1 MKNRFAFVVSFCLG
15 LSPLPSKGAVT
26 PSAPEVVRGTES
38 LSIRSIAQ
46 DSKKQIWFGTDKNL
60 YCYDGYEPVL
70 CLDRDGNND
79 HFQVNDLFCLDD
91 KVLLG
96 CVNGLVIYDTL
107 QGTFLSLD
115 PLVGIEVFDLCGEG
129 QTVWVG
135 SRAGLFRYDIPTGEL
150 SEVALDKVLNIRT
163 ICIEGNTMALGTYL
177 PAEVRIY
184 DLDGWRLKAT
194 FGREDFRVPPGS
206 IDAIVAYGQDRFLV
220 GSSSALFEV
229 GVPDRSVR
237 LVSPFAW
244 VKTLCEDNGR
254 YLVGTDNGMYSCWP
268 DRGGEPVMSLDNVV
282 WRIIRDA
289 QGNLWFGSDTGLM
302 LYREKRLIQTLD
314 VTSVATNNLYS
325 SICSDS
331 HGHVFAGGSYGLL
344 LFDGSQDGGDEPV
357 WYRMRDPQHPFP
369 HNKIRRIK
377 ENPYTGD
384 VWFETAA
391 GIVKYSERDK
401 AFVPLSDMRRSNVF
415 DLLFEGD
422 RYWIASFS
430 GLACIKDDRIVDE
443 VSMADGLSNNLVL
456 QVAKDTLGRIWIR
469 TEDQNIFLYN
479 SQSLSLEQFRLDG
492 PRSDTG
498 WNNLMEDSDGNIW
511 LASGNRIYKVEPA
524 KSLTSPVRSYDLH
537 GRQTSEVSVLIEVEN
552 SVWAAYANNLF
563 ILDKESGGIHA
574 ITTDVAYSGMYYD
587 KRSGRVYLGALD
599 RIDVIDPGDAFEQM
613 GQRGPGLYI
622 TRISV
627 NNIETIPPARYAD
640 GVLTLPYNHNNIDL
654 YFSDFSYGNVVHYL
668 FNLDGKEGWFEAD
681 GNHIFLPDLSPGG
694 YRLNIS
700 GAHEEDARRILTIRI
715 RRPWYAS
722 IVALLVYALLAGW
735 LLYMSIRHIYTR
747 KKLKLERLQKAREIA
762 QAKSKIDFFADV
774 SHEFKSPLS
783 MIIAPVSMLLND
795 STDDKER
802 KALQMIHDNAMKIN
816 SLVRMSLDYYNDRA
830 SQSED
835 IVKTPLELVGFAKQI
850 FQAFEDNFPKL
861 DFNFHSDEDK
871 MLLDLDVIKM
881 EAILTNIISNAC
893 KYTPD
898 GGSVVLSLSQDQK
911 KGLLSLRISDTGV
924 GIPEDEFAFI
934 FQRYYQSSRTKGS
947 KQGTGL
953 GLTIVKKYVDIL
965 GGDISVTSEESGT
978 TFRILLPVGRAE
990 ENTALPHSVQ
1000 RVSNRR
1006 QTIVIVD
1013 DNTNICDF
1021 LTGMLQ
1027 DKYHCMCAHNGQKG
1041 IMLCKDIL
1049 PDLIIADVMMPG
1061 MNGLEMCRQIREI
1074 PILSIVPIILLT
1086 AKDDKETE
1094 RQSIDLNIDA
1104 FIGKPF
1110 DVETLCARI
1119 DQLIDKNRHVM
1130 DQMRIEM
1137 ISSPSEPNSMSPD
1150 EIILEKVTLIIEENI
1165 NDSGFSVYRLC
1176 EISGYNE
1183 KFLYRKIKSLT
1194 NLSTVEYIRSIRMK
1208 KAALL
1213 LQNGNFTVSETRY
1226 MVGFTNSSYFSKA
1239 FTSQF
1244 GMTPRE
1250 YRQAYRST
1258 EGC

>member
-1 MKNRFAFVVSFCLG
+1 MKNTAGLFFSLCLV
-15 LSPLPSKGAVT
+15 LSSVPSWGGVI
-26 PSAPEVVRGTES
+26 PSVPEVIRGTES

-46 DSKKQIWFGTDKNL
+46 DAKKQIWFGTDKNL
-60 YCYDGYEPVL
+60 YCYDGYAPVL

-79 HFQVNDLFCLDD
+79 HFQVNDLFCLDN

-96 CVNGLVIYDTL
+96 CVNGLVVYDCL
-107 QGTFLSLD
+107 QGTFQSLD
-115 PLVGIEVFDLCGEG
+115 PLLGIEVFDLYGDG
-129 QTVWVG
+129 GTVWVG
-135 SRAGLFRYDIPTGEL
+135 SRAGLLRYDISTGEL
-150 SEVALDKVLNIRT
+150 SEVALDTVLNIRS
-163 ICIEGNTMALGTYL
+163 ICIEGDNLVLGTFL
-177 PAEVRIY
+177 PAEVRVY
-184 DLDGWRLKAT
+184 DKEGFRLKMAFSRDD
-194 FGREDFRVPPGS
+194 FGEKMGS
-206 IDAIVAYGQDRFLV
+206 VDAVVAYGRDRFLV

-229 GVPDRSVR
+229 GLHDRSVR
-237 LVSPFAW
+237 LIAPFAW

-254 YLVGTDNGMYSCWP
+254 YLIGTDNGMYSCLP
-268 DRGGEPVMSLDNVV
+268 ERPEDTVMSLDHVV

-289 QGNLWFGSDTGLM
+289 DGNLWFGSDTGLM
-302 LYREKRLIQTLD
+302 RYREKRLIQTLD

-325 SICSDS
+325 SICSDAQ
-331 HGHVFAGGSYGLL
+331 GHVFAGGSYGLL
-344 LFDGSQDGGDEPV
+344 LFDERQDGGDSPV
-357 WYRMRDPQHPFP
+357 WYRMRDPQHPFS

-377 ENPYTGD
+377 ENPYTGE

-391 GIVKYSERDK
+391 GIVKYGEHEKS
-401 AFVPLSDMRRSNVF
+401 FIPVSDMRRSNAF
-415 DLLFEGD
+415 DLLFEPD

-430 GLACIKDDRIVDE
+430 GLACIMNDRIVDE

-456 QVAKDTLGRIWIR
+456 QAAKDTLGRIWIR
-469 TEDQNIFLYN
+469 TEDQNLFLYN
-479 SQSLSLEQFRLDG
+479 PQSLSLEQFRMDG
-492 PRSDTG
+492 RESDTG
-498 WNNLMEDSDGNIW
+498 WDYLLEDSEGSIW
-511 LASGNRIYKVEPA
+511 LASGNRIYKIEPA
-524 KSLTSPVRSYDLH
+524 KSRTSPVRSYDLH
-537 GRQTSEVSVLIEVEN
+537 GRQTSEVSALVEVEN
-552 SVWAAYANNLF
+552 SIWAAYSNNLF
-563 ILDKESGGIHA
+563 ILDKESNRIHA
-574 ITTDVAYSGMYYD
+574 ITADVAYSGLYYD
-587 KRSGRVYLGALD
+587 KRSGKVYLGALD
-599 RIDVIDPGDAFEQM
+599 RIDVIDHRDAFDQI
-613 GQRGPGLYI
+613 GQQGSGLYI

-627 NNIETIPPARYAD
+627 NNVETIPPARYAD

-681 GNHIFLPDLSPGG
+681 GNHIFLPDLSPGI

-700 GAHEEDARRILTIRI
+700 GAHEEDASRILSIRI
-715 RRPWYAS
+715 KRPWYAS
-722 IVALLVYALLAGW
+722 ILAFLVYTLLAGW
-735 LLYMSIRHIYTR
+735 LLYMSIRHVYTR
-747 KKLKLERLQKAREIA
+747 KKLKLERLQRAREIA
-762 QAKSKIDFFADV
+762 QAKSKIDFFADM

-795 STDDKER
+795 STDEKER
-802 KALQMIHDNAMKIN
+802 KSLQMIHDNAMKIN
-816 SLVRMSLDYYNDRA
+816 SLVRMSLDYYNDQA
-830 SQSED
+830 SQSDD
-835 IVKTPLELVGFAKQI
+835 IVKSPLEVIGFARQI
-850 FQAFEDNFPKL
+850 FQAFEDSFPKL
-861 DFNFHSDEDK
+861 DFHFHADEEK
-871 MLLDLDVIKM
+871 LLLDLDVIKM

-898 GGSVVLSLSQDQK
+898 GGSVVLSLSEDRQ
-911 KGLLSLRISDTGV
+911 KGLLSIRISDTGV
-924 GIPEDEFAFI
+924 GIPQEELSYI

-965 GGDISVTSEESGT
+965 GGDISVSSEGNGT
-978 TFRILLPVGRAE
+978 TFRILLPVGRSEKMA
-990 ENTALPHSVQ
+990 ALPNSVQ
-1000 RVSNRR
+1000 SGSDRR

-1013 DNTNICDF
+1013 DNTTICDF

-1027 DKYHCMCAHNGQKG
+1027 EKYHCMCAHDGQKG
-1041 IMLCKDIL
+1041 ILLCKDIL

-1061 MNGLEMCRQIREI
+1061 MDGLEMCRQIREI
-1074 PILSIVPIILLT
+1074 PSLSIVPIILLT

-1110 DVETLCARI
+1110 DVDTLAARI

-1130 DQMRIEM
+1130 DKMRIEM
-1137 ISSPSEPNSMSPD
+1137 ISSPSEPVQMSPD
-1150 EIILEKVTLIIEENI
+1150 EKILEKITGIIEENLE
-1165 NDSGFSVYRLC
+1165 DSGFSVFRLC

-1194 NLSTVEYIRSIRMK
+1194 NLSTVEYIRSIRLK

-1213 LQNGNFTVSETRY
+1213 LQNGNFTVSETMY

-1250 YRQAYRST
+1250 YRQSYRST
-1258 EGC
+1258 EG

>member
-1 MKNRFAFVVSFCLG
+1 MKNRHAFVLSLCLA
-15 LSPLPSKGAVT
+15 LASLPLKGGVV
-26 PSAPEVVRGTES
+26 PSAPEVIRGTES

-46 DSKKQIWFGTDKNL
+46 DAKKQIWFGTDKNL
-60 YCYDGYEPVL
+60 YCYDGYAPVL

-96 CVNGLVIYDTL
+96 CVNGLVIYDCL
-107 QGTFLSLD
+107 QGTFRSLA
-115 PLVGIEVFDLCGEG
+115 PLLGIEVFDLYGDGE
-129 QTVWVG
+129 TVWVG
-135 SRAGLFRYDIPTGEL
+135 SRAGLLRYDTVTGEL
-150 SEVALDKVLNIRT
+150 SEVDLDAVLNIRS
-163 ICIEGNTMALGTYL
+163 ICIDGDNLVLGTFL

-184 DLDGWRLKAT
+184 DKDGFRLKAAFSGDD
-194 FGREDFRVPPGS
+194 FGEPVGS
-206 IDAIVAYGQDRFLV
+206 IDAVAACDRDRFLV
-220 GSSSALFEV
+220 GSSRALFEI
-229 GVPDRSVR
+229 GLQDRSIR
-237 LVSPFAW
+237 MVSPFAW
-244 VKTLCEDNGR
+244 VKTLCEDHGR

-268 DRGGEPVMSLDNVV
+268 DRPEDTVMSLDNVV
-282 WRIIRDA
+282 WRIIHDA
-289 QGNLWFGSDTGLM
+289 EGNLWFGSDTGLL
-302 LYREKRLIQTLD
+302 LYRENRLIQTLD
-314 VTSVATNNLYS
+314 VTSAATNNLYS
-325 SICSDS
+325 SICSDAQ
-331 HGHVFAGGSYGLL
+331 GHVFAGGSYGLL
-344 LFDGSQDGGDEPV
+344 LFDEQQEGGDSPV
-357 WYRMRDPQHPFP
+357 WYRMRDPQHPFS

-377 ENPYTGD
+377 ENPYTGE

-391 GIVKYSERDK
+391 GIVKYSGQDK
-401 AFVPLSDMRRSNVF
+401 AFVPVSDMRRSNAF
-415 DLLFEGD
+415 DLLFEPD

-430 GLACIKDDRIVDE
+430 GLACVMNDRIVDE
-443 VSMADGLSNNLVL
+443 VSMADGLSNDLVL
-456 QVAKDTLGRIWIR
+456 QTAKDTLGRIWIR
-469 TEDQNIFLYN
+469 TEDQKVFLYHP
-479 SQSLSLEQFRLDG
+479 QSLLLEPFRMDG
-492 PRSDTG
+492 RESDSG
-498 WNNLMEDSDGNIW
+498 WDYLLEDSEGNVW

-524 KSLTSPVRSYDLH
+524 KSRTTPVRSYDLH
-537 GRQTSEVSVLIEVEN
+537 GRQTSEVSAIVEVEN
-552 SVWAAYANNLF
+552 AIWAAYSNNLF
-563 ILDKESGGIHA
+563 IMDKESSGIHA
-574 ITTDVAYSGMYYD
+574 ITADVAYSGMYYD

-599 RIDVIDPGDAFEQM
+599 RIDVIDHDEAIDRIGRQGSDLF
-613 GQRGPGLYI
+613 I
-622 TRISV
+622 TRVSV
-627 NNIETIPPARYAD
+627 NNVETVPPSKYAD
-640 GVLTLPYNHNNIDL
+640 GVLKLPYNRNNIDIF
-654 YFSDFSYGNVVHYL
+654 FSDFSYGDIVRYK
-668 FNLDGKEGWFEAD
+668 FNLDGKGGWFEAE
-681 GNHIFLPDLSPGG
+681 GNRIFLPNLSPGL

-700 GAHEEDARRILTIRI
+700 GAHEENAKQLLSIRI
-715 RRPWYAS
+715 KRPWYAS
-722 IVALLVYALLAGW
+722 ILAFLVYTLLAGW
-735 LLYMSIRHIYTR
+735 LLFLSIRLLFAR
-747 KKLKLERLQKAREIA
+747 KQLKLERLQKAREIA

-795 STDDKER
+795 STDEHER
-802 KALQMIHDNAMKIN
+802 KALQLIHDNAMKIN
-816 SLVRMSLDYYNDRA
+816 SLVRMSLDYYNDQA
-830 SQSED
+830 SQSD
-835 IVKTPLELVGFAKQI
+835 DVVKSPLELVGFARQI
-850 FQAFEDNFPKL
+850 FQAFEDSFPKL
-861 DFNFHSDEDK
+861 DFHFHADEDK
-871 MLLDLDVIKM
+871 LLLDLDVIKM

-898 GGSVVLSLSQDQK
+898 GGSVVLSLSEDQQ
-911 KGLLSLRISDTGV
+911 KGLLSIRISDTGI
-924 GIPEDEFAFI
+924 GIPKDELAFI

-965 GGDISVTSEESGT
+965 GGDITVTSEGDGT
-978 TFRILLPVGRAE
+978 TFRILLPVERAE
-990 ENTALPHSVQ
+990 EGASLPNAAASG
-1000 RVSNRR
+1000 SDRR

-1013 DNTNICDF
+1013 DNTTICDF
-1021 LTGMLQ
+1021 LTGLLQ

-1074 PILSIVPIILLT
+1074 PSLSIVPIILLT

-1110 DVETLCARI
+1110 DVDTLTARI

-1130 DQMRIEM
+1130 DKMRIEM
-1137 ISSPSEPNSMSPD
+1137 ISSPSGPGEMSPD
-1150 EIILEKVTLIIEENI
+1150 EKILEKVTGIIEENLD
-1165 NDSGFSVYRLC
+1165 DSGFSVYRLC

-1213 LQNGNFTVSETRY
+1213 LQNGNFTVSETMY

-1250 YRQAYRST
+1250 YRQSYRST
-1258 EGC
+1258 EG